1 MSGRVVLANKDH
13 EVVYQDLTALVAKHA
28 SKLSSLEILAIAS
41 NMVGKIL
48 ALQDQRTV
56 TPALALEVVQKNIEK
71 GNQQAVAELS
81 QTKGNA

>member
-1 MSGRVVLANKDH
+1 MLGKVVLANEDH

-28 SKLSSLEILAIAS
+28 GKISSLEILAIAS

-56 TPALALEVVQKNIEK
+56 TPALALIIQRNIEK
-71 GNQQAVAELS
+71 DQQ
-81 QTKGNA
+81 TRC